1 MGFRLLPGETR
12 MLYSPVGVR
21 LVDEFTGGE
30 PIGRVRATLEWLD
43 AGGVWH
49 GTDFKAVMTPSGV
62 LTFPGLGRR
71 REVAGAPPERY
82 RVKLDA
88 DFYRPLYRAREE
100 AVVFGA
106 DPFFDAFP
114 FNDTSPPPAVAAL
127 PQDAMLVPATNYP
140 FPSHV
145 RVARGTAVD
154 QLTGLPMAD
163 VQVSF
168 GLQERVLTDERG
180 AFAVPLRWAPAGGP
194 FQIDAEYLLVN
205 PSRTGSTTIPL
216 PQDLGRNHV
225 IQIMP

>member
-21 LVDEFTGGE
+21 PVDEFTGGE
-30 PIGRVRATLEWLD
+30 PLGRVRASLEWLD
-43 AGGVWH
+43 AGGVWQE
-49 GTDFKAVMTPSGV
+49 TDIKAVLTPSGV

-71 REVAGAPPERY
+71 REVAGAPPRRY
-82 RVKLDA
+82 RVKLEA
-88 DFYRPLYRAREE
+88 DLYRPLYRARDE
-100 AVVFGA
+100 AVVFGT

-114 FNDTSPPPAVAAL
+114 FNDTSPPPAVALL

-140 FPSHV
+140 FPTHV

-154 QLTGLPMAD
+154 QPTGLPMAD

-180 AFAVPLRWAPAGGP
+180 AFALPLRWAPVAGNV
-194 FQIDAEYLLVN
+194 QIDAEYLLVN
-205 PSRTGSTTIPL
+205 PSRTGSTTITL
-216 PQDLGRNHV
+216 PHDLGSNHE